1 MFELYAKVI
10 TFSSKF
16 YFKDYVKLIKYNFD
30 RNNLIS
36 LNKSLF
42 LTTIFWY
49 SKDISIRI
57 NIKSKEL
64 LFEWVS
70 YKFEIQSGF

>member
-42 LTTIFWY
+42 LTTIF
-49 SKDISIRI
+49 
-57 NIKSKEL
+57 
-64 LFEWVS
+64 
-70 YKFEIQSGF
+70 